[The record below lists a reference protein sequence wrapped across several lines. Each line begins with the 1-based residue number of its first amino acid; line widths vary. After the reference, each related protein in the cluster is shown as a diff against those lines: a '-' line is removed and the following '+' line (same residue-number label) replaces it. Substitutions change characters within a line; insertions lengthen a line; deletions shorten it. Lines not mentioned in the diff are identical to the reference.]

1 MSNSAALSPNAP
13 VTPRRV
19 SDSVPVSTGFRV
31 VQALCL
37 LGVIALALYFNLV
50 GAKAGGE
57 RPAPADQIGFVILGV
72 LVLLMTPR
80 ATAIAAITWREA
92 LRRRWMTAL
101 LAVSVVILGAA
112 NFFTAAQPGEE
123 QRFLR
128 DFGVGFIILI
138 TLLMTIFLG
147 VSLVPP
153 DIERRTIFTILSK
166 PVSRLEFLLG
176 KFTGLCLTLG
186 LNLLLLSV
194 VFLLSYTF
202 NKVGHETWAGALK
215 VESQHPGLY
224 FDLANLFHALL
235 LHFGQLVVLAALAL
249 TMSLVVSP
257 ITAIVFSFLIY
268 FGGQMSSYWGQLGGH
283 GEDAHDHGDDEG
295 HPSVLPKPVQGLVS
309 ILYYTLPRLDKFDVR
324 DKLVTDTPVTF
335 SYVWKSCSGG
345 LIYVA
350 VLLVIGYLVF
360 SDREF

>member
-1 MSNSAALSPNAP
+1 MNSSAALTPNAP
-13 VTPRRV
+13 IAPRTY
-19 SDSVPVSTGFRV
+19 SDAVPVSTRFRV
-31 VQALCL
+31 IQTVCL
-37 LGVIALALYFNLV
+37 LAIMAFAVYFNIVGARAGGDLPQVADQLGFLALA
-50 GAKAGGE
+50 A
-57 RPAPADQIGFVILGV
+57 FVAM
-72 LVLLMTPR
+72 MTPA

-101 LAVSVVILGAA
+101 LVVSVLILGAA
-112 NFFTAAQPGEE
+112 NFFTGVQPGEE

-138 TLLMTIFLG
+138 TLLMAIFLG

-166 PVSRLEFLLG
+166 PVSRIEFILG
-176 KFTGLCLTLG
+176 KFAGLALTLG
-186 LNLLLLSV
+186 LNLLILSA
-194 VFLLSYTF
+194 VFMVSYTI
-202 NKVGHETWAGALK
+202 NKVGHETWAGAML
-215 VESQHPGLY
+215 VESQHPGLS
-224 FDLANLFHALL
+224 FDLSNIAHALV

-283 GEDAHDHGDDEG
+283 GEEAHDHEEHG
-295 HPSVLPKPVQGLVS
+295 SVLPKPVQGIVS
-309 ILYYTLPRLDKFDVR
+309 ILYYTLPKLDRFDVR
-324 DKLVTDTPVTF
+324 DKLVTDQAVTT
-335 SYVWKSCSGG
+335 SYVWKSCSSG
-345 LIYVA
+345 LVYVA
-350 VLLVIGYLVF
+350 VLLTIGYLVF

>member
-1 MSNSAALSPNAP
+1 MSNSAVLSPNAIA
-13 VTPRRV
+13 PRRI
-19 SDSVPVSTGFRV
+19 SDTVPVSMRFRV
-31 VQALCL
+31 LQGLSL
-37 LGVIALALYFNLV
+37 LALIAFVIYYNLV
-50 GAKAGGE
+50 ASKAGGE
-57 RPAPADQIGFVILGV
+57 RPVVADQLGFIV
-72 LVLLMTPR
+72 LAFFIALMTPS

-92 LRRRWMTAL
+92 LRRRWMSAL
-101 LAVSVVILGAA
+101 LGVAIVILGAA

-176 KFTGLCLTLG
+176 KFAGLSFTLG
-186 LNLLLLSV
+186 LNLLVLSA
-194 VFLLSYTF
+194 VFLISYTF

-215 VESQHPGLY
+215 IEDQHPGLMY
-224 FDLANLFHALL
+224 DLSNISHALV
-235 LHFGQLVVLAALAL
+235 LHFAQLIVLAALAL

-268 FGGQMSSYWGQLGGH
+268 FGGQMSSYWGQLGGQ
-283 GEDAHDHGDDEG
+283 GQGQEG
-295 HPSVLPKPVQGLVS
+295 HDSGSVLPKPVQGLVS
-309 ILYYTLPRLDKFDVR
+309 VLYYALPRLDRFDVR
-324 DKLVTDTPVTF
+324 DKLVTDAPVTTA
-335 SYVWKSCSGG
+335 YVWKASGGG

-350 VLLVIGYLVF
+350 VLLLIGYLVF

>member
-1 MSNSAALSPNAP
+1 MNNSAALTPNAP
-13 VTPRRV
+13 IASQRY
-19 SDSVPVSTGFRV
+19 SDAVPVSNRFRFLQV
-31 VQALCL
+31 LSL
-37 LGVIALALYFNLV
+37 LGIMAFVMYYNLV
-50 GAKAGGE
+50 GAKSGGE
-57 RPAPADQIGFVILGV
+57 RPAVADQIGF
-72 LVLLMTPR
+72 LVLAAYVALLTPA

-101 LAVSVVILGAA
+101 LGVSVVILGAA
-112 NFFTAAQPGEE
+112 NFFTAVQPGEE

-166 PVSRLEFLLG
+166 PVSRLEFILG
-176 KFTGLCLTLG
+176 KFSGLALTLG
-186 LNLLLLSV
+186 LNLLVLTV

-202 NKVGHETWAGALK
+202 NKVSHETWEGALK

-224 FDLANLFHALL
+224 FDLSNLVHALV
-235 LHFGQLVVLAALAL
+235 LHYGQLVVLAALAL

-283 GEDAHDHGDDEG
+283 GAEQDGHDHG
-295 HPSVLPKPVQGLVS
+295 SVLPKPVQGVVS
-309 ILYYTLPRLDKFDVR
+309 ILYYTLPKLDRFDVR
-324 DKLVTDTPVTF
+324 DKLVTDAAVTTA
-335 SYVWKSCSGG
+335 YVWKAFGGG
-345 LIYVA
+345 LVYVA
-350 VLLVIGYLVF
+350 VLLTIGYLVF